1 MGPSVLF
8 LDEQEIL
15 DHAMK
20 QDTLCEIAGVR
31 ARKWG
36 ATSMVTYANALAVP
50 RTDPLAAK
58 DNPQLL
64 QPFVCRCRLASAG
77 LGGRKNRQFSVRHDC
92 GPQETEYFALATT
105 SCFAEKNC
113 GCVTKPLYYAKVS
126 VTKPLYIRRFRT
138 KLFFIFWS
146 ETALYNTVS
155 YPKPFAHKAV
165 FMQNTAMAHPKMF
178 QLVHKNSC
186 LS

>member
-1 MGPSVLF
+1 MQDFRKVLDAKGLDVQDLDEFFRKFAKWAMGPSVLF

-105 SCFAEKNC
+105 SCFAEKNLWLC
-113 GCVTKPLYYAKVS
+113 YETALLCKGFGY
-126 VTKPLYIRRFRT
+126 
-138 KLFFIFWS
+138 
-146 ETALYNTVS
+146 ETALY
-155 YPKPFAHKAV
+155 KAV
-165 FMQNTAMAHPKMF
+165 SDQIIFYF
-178 QLVHKNSC
+178 LVRNRAI
-186 LS
+186 

>member
-20 QDTLCEIAGVR
+20 QFTLCESAGVR

-77 LGGRKNRQFSVRHDC
+77 LGGGRIDNLVCDTIAGRKKPNILLLPQHRALQKKIVAVLRNRFIMQ
-92 GPQETEYFALATT
+92 
-105 SCFAEKNC
+105 
-113 GCVTKPLYYAKVS
+113 
-126 VTKPLYIRRFRT
+126 RFR
-138 KLFFIFWS
+138 LRNRFI
-146 ETALYNTVS
+146 
-155 YPKPFAHKAV
+155 
-165 FMQNTAMAHPKMF
+165 
-178 QLVHKNSC
+178 
-186 LS
+186 